1 MNETMEKFII
11 LKDIKEREDIIKT
24 FESTGD
30 LDRNN
35 AIKKVKELQI
45 TDSELQKSTIFMQ
58 TTRGAVNLNQAEN
71 EVIIENLRF
80 QVIFLYKK
88 LIK

>member
-1 MNETMEKFII
+1 MNEAMEKFII

-58 TTRGAVNLNQAEN
+58 TTREQ
-71 EVIIENLRF
+71 
-80 QVIFLYKK
+80 
-88 LIK
+88 LI